1 MRPARP
7 LNVVKAG
14 PDLRAIDIVLDLH
27 REARQLGREPGSQVL
42 LRGAQGARQLHVN
55 RAAESLPKAEG
66 FSDVSSGA
74 SQLVSSRTD
83 ATATGRP
90 STNPAIGFARE
101 GAASTGSWAVQASAL
116 FLPWILPQER

>member
-1 MRPARP
+1 LTLFLISTA
-7 LNVVKAG
+7 K
-14 PDLRAIDIVLDLH
+14 
-27 REARQLGREPGSQVL
+27 PGGSAASQVL
-42 LRGAQGARQLHVN
+42 LRGAQGTRQLHVN